1 MLNAEYAQPNINGDM
16 EWSHF
21 PSGTTN
27 HFWTI
32 NNTANHIRK
41 YSGWIVQYFTSFFQ
55 NQHRARP
62 NLDWYLLKLFLCSNE
77 IKLTSCPF
85 CFFESFYTK
94 QQNKVTSPICRNTYK
109 HCRDR
114 ETQCFKCLQLLW
126 CKRCQPTLSINFK
139 IVNSFSLRSVP
150 SARVT

>member
-1 MLNAEYAQPNINGDM
+1 MLNMLNLTPTGTWNGVIPQWNSKSFLDYKQYSQPHKD
-16 EWSHF
+16 
-21 PSGTTN
+21 
-27 HFWTI
+27 
-32 NNTANHIRK
+32 IRRLN
-41 YSGWIVQYFTSFFQ
+41 SAILHPFFQ

-94 QQNKVTSPICRNTYK
+94 QQNKVTSPTCRSTYK
-109 HCRDR
+109 RCRDR
-114 ETQCFKCLQLLW
+114 ETQHFKCLQLLW
-126 CKRCQPTLSINFK
+126 CKRCHPTLSINFK

-150 SARVT
+150 SATVA